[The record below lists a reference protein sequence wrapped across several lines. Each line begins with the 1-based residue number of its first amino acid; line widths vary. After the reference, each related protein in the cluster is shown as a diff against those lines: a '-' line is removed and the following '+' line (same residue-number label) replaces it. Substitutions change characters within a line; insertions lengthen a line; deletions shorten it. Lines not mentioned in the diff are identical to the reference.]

1 MSGFKIEMQVEQK
14 YSTKLLTILYFS
26 EITNSQRSLLGQSGW
41 ASNTW
46 AKKVFGHSEEC
57 AAVLWRDHLADC
69 KWPTVRIS
77 LTLAGTA
84 LLGIAFDKYMP
95 QIPNAKYTPIC
106 ITCPKI
112 TTVRISSTLVGTA
125 VQAWACV

>member
-1 MSGFKIEMQVEQK
+1 MFD
-14 YSTKLLTILYFS
+14 
-26 EITNSQRSLLGQSGW
+26 
-41 ASNTW
+41 
-46 AKKVFGHSEEC
+46 HSEEF

-69 KWPTVRIS
+69 KCPTVRIS
-77 LTLAGTA
+77 QTLAGTA

-95 QIPNAKYTPIC
+95 QIPNAKYTLIY

-112 TTVRISSTLVGTA
+112 TAVRISPMLVGTA